1 MKRNFD
7 EIEYGMELLK
17 KEGEKTGE
25 INCVDRFL
33 KYIEKECIKSFYFF
47 RVKYALICGM
57 MIILFGLNIFVILSF
72 LNKGNQK
79 IFPVGQLKELK
90 VSSPSEITMIK
101 KEYPKIEKEN
111 EKFEEKI
118 ATVSIE
124 LLTEKFIPLEETVKF
139 TEEINKIVKLF
150 IFDFKIGGENEKM

>member
-47 RVKYALICGM
+47 RIKYALLCGI
-57 MIILFGLNIFVILSF
+57 IILFGLNIFVILSF
-72 LNKGNQK
+72 LNKSNQK
-79 IFPVGQLKELK
+79 IVPVSQLKIPPL
-90 VSSPSEITMIK
+90 SETILTK
-101 KEYPKIEKEN
+101 KENPKVEKRSD
-111 EKFEEKI
+111 KLEERI
-118 ATVSIE
+118 VTVNIE
-124 LLTEKFIPLEETVKF
+124 LPTEKCIPLEETLKF
-139 TEEINKIVKLF
+139 TEEINKIIKLF
-150 IFDFKIGGENEKM
+150 IFDFKIGEENEKI